1 MAKGI
6 TLQEL
11 DKSMLDQIV
20 LKSSLGNLFELKTTN
35 KDNTVDA
42 INELF
47 TNVSN
52 GKTSVAA
59 AITGKGVQASGGDD
73 FAVLANKVSQIK
85 TGKDYYEAN
94 LGTIA
99 ASGYLTFNTGL
110 QPRII
115 TVTSSLSSSDQQVV
129 YTTTILVFPYGG
141 RPASQAPISASSDG
155 GFMSIRKGDG
165 TPFYPGDVADG
176 KFLTTSFRVN
186 NAQTAPWYNIFV
198 RAWA

>member
-11 DKSMLDQIV
+11 DTSTVSQIA
-20 LKSSLGNLFELKTTN
+20 LKNTLGNLSELKTIN
-35 KDNTVDA
+35 KDNTVAA

-59 AITGKGVQASGGDD
+59 AITGKGVPASGGDE
-73 FAVLANKVSQIK
+73 FAVLANKISQIK

-99 ASGYLTFNTGL
+99 ASGHLTFNTGFL
-110 QPRII
+110 PRIV
-115 TVTSSLSSSDQQVV
+115 TVTSSLSGGDQQVV
-129 YTTTILVFPYGG
+129 YTTTIFVFPYGG
-141 RPASQAPISASSDG
+141 RPASQAPISSISDG

-165 TPFYPGDVADG
+165 TPYYPGDVADG
-176 KFLTTSFRVN
+176 KFLTSSFRVY
-186 NAQTAPWYNIFV
+186 NAQTAPWYNVFV